1 MYYYLKS
8 SDERFGRWSDVCH
21 ELNICRRTV
30 DRYVDFFHIMS
41 MYPRLLVYQLSFE
54 AIMTVYKMLQE
65 YLQSHENLADRLQQ
79 PLKQVRVG
87 GEAIFSSRRLPGGR
101 GSDASELPENL
112 SADWDPLW
120 ATSDELHGT
129 RFFFPGAICLG
140 VRLAP

>member
-1 MYYYLKS
+1 
-8 SDERFGRWSDVCH
+8 
-21 ELNICRRTV
+21 
-30 DRYVDFFHIMS
+30 
-41 MYPRLLVYQLSFE
+41 
-54 AIMTVYKMLQE
+54 MTVYKMLQE

-129 RFFFPGAICLG
+129 RFFFPRCNLFGGEACSMTTPSYDLLCVCLLDVASYGANFCM
-140 VRLAP
+140 RL